1 LLNNEIDLKSIV
13 NSCNLHAG
21 YPNESELVLVLFMKT
36 LSEGISAQGIDSII
50 FSQVF
55 DMVDI
60 GLVILDK
67 ELHVCYWNRWM
78 QLHSAIAP
86 DEIIGTPIGDVFP
99 NLKRPRFLNNCKAVF
114 AFGNFCFFSQKLHH
128 YLFPFKPIS
137 SFDFDFQ
144 NMQQSCTMG
153 PLRSEKGDINY
164 LFIAVHDVTETVNF
178 EQKLMALNMIDAL
191 TGVNNRRSLETH
203 LKEEL
208 ERHKRYGHPLSLI
221 MFDIDHFKH
230 VNDTYGHQ
238 CGDYILQMIAELI
251 CGTIR
256 SEDILARY
264 GGEEF
269 CCILPETPLAA
280 AMILAERF
288 RKKIADHVFEYQ
300 KDRIRVTISLG
311 VSAMSSKIKTCD
323 MLLKNADDGLYTAK
337 NRGRNQMEV
346 VK

>member
-1 LLNNEIDLKSIV
+1 
-13 NSCNLHAG
+13 
-21 YPNESELVLVLFMKT
+21 MK
-36 LSEGISAQGIDSII
+36 LQSEGMSAQGIDSII

-67 ELHVCYWNRWM
+67 ELHVRYWNRWM
-78 QLHSAIAP
+78 QLHSTIVP
-86 DEIIGTPIGDVFP
+86 EKIIGSSICDVFP

-114 AFGNFCFFSQKLHH
+114 TFGNFCFFSQKLHH

-137 SFDFDFQ
+137 SFDANFQ
-144 NMQQSCTMG
+144 YMQQSCTMG
-153 PLRSEKGDINY
+153 PLRSEKGEIDY

-191 TGVNNRRSLETH
+191 TGVNNRRSLEAH

-221 MFDIDHFKH
+221 MFDIDHFKQ

-238 CGDYILQMIAELI
+238 CGDYVLQMIAELI
-251 CGTIR
+251 GRSIR

-269 CCILPETPLAA
+269 CCVLPETPLAA
-280 AMILAERF
+280 AMLLAERF
-288 RKKIADHVFEYQ
+288 REKIADHVFDYQ
-300 KDRIRVTISLG
+300 KDCIRVTISLG
-311 VSAMSSKIKTCD
+311 VSAMSPKTTTSD

-337 NRGRNQMEV
+337 NRGRNQIEV
-346 VK
+346 VR

>member
-1 LLNNEIDLKSIV
+1 MKPSPEANISQGV
-13 NSCNLHAG
+13 
-21 YPNESELVLVLFMKT
+21 ESV
-36 LSEGISAQGIDSII
+36 I

-60 GLVILDK
+60 GLVVLDRD
-67 ELHVCYWNRWM
+67 LRVRYWNRWM
-78 QLHSAIAP
+78 HLHSDIAP
-86 DEIIGTPIGDVFP
+86 DKIIGSAVCDIFP

-137 SFDFDFQ
+137 SFDSDFKY
-144 NMQQSCTMG
+144 MQQSCTMG
-153 PLRSEKGDINY
+153 PLRNEKNDITY

-178 EQKLMALNMIDAL
+178 EQKLIELNMLDAL

-203 LKEEL
+203 LREEI

-238 CGDYILQMIAELI
+238 CGDYILQVIAELI
-251 CGTIR
+251 CKSIR

-269 CCILPETPLAA
+269 CCVLPETPLSAA
-280 AMILAERF
+280 VILAERF

-300 KDRIRVTISLG
+300 EHRVQLTISLG
-311 VSAMSSKIKTCD
+311 VSAMGASTATSD
-323 MLLKNADDGLYTAK
+323 MLLKNADDGLYVAK

-346 VK
+346 IQ

>member
-1 LLNNEIDLKSIV
+1 
-13 NSCNLHAG
+13 
-21 YPNESELVLVLFMKT
+21 MKT
-36 LSEGISAQGIDSII
+36 PSEAMSAQNIDSIM

-67 ELHVCYWNRWM
+67 ELQVRYWNRWM
-78 QLHSAIAP
+78 QLHSDIVP
-86 DEIIGTPIGDVFP
+86 EKIIGTSICDIFP

-114 AFGNFCFFSQKLHH
+114 TFGNFSFFSQKLHR

-137 SFDFDFQ
+137 SFDADFEY
-144 NMQQSCTMG
+144 MQQNCTMG
-153 PLRSEKGDINY
+153 PLRNEKGDINY

-178 EQKLMALNMIDAL
+178 EQKLMALNRMDAL
-191 TGVNNRRSLETH
+191 TNVHNRRSLEIH
-203 LKEEL
+203 LKEEV

-238 CGDYILQMIAELI
+238 CGDYILQTIAELI
-251 CGTIR
+251 GRSIR

-269 CCILPETPLAA
+269 CCVLPETSIEA

-300 KDRIRVTISLG
+300 KDRVHVTISLG
-311 VSAMSSKIKTCD
+311 VSTMRSKTATPDI
-323 MLLKNADDGLYTAK
+323 LLKDADDGLYAAK
-337 NRGRNQMEV
+337 NRGRNQIECV
-346 VK
+346 R

>member
-1 LLNNEIDLKSIV
+1 
-13 NSCNLHAG
+13 
-21 YPNESELVLVLFMKT
+21 MKK
-36 LSEGISAQGIDSII
+36 LPEKISAQGIEPII
-50 FSQVF
+50 FAQVF

-86 DEIIGTPIGDVFP
+86 DEIIGTPIGDVFS

-114 AFGNFCFFSQKLHH
+114 TFGNFCFFSQKLHH

-153 PLRSEKGDINY
+153 PLRNEKGDINY

-238 CGDYILQMIAELI
+238 CGDYVLQMIAELI
-251 CGTIR
+251 VSSIR

-269 CCILPETPLAA
+269 CCILPETPIAA
-280 AMILAERF
+280 AMVLAERF
-288 RKKIADHVFEYQ
+288 RKKIADHVFEYE

-311 VSAMSSKIKTCD
+311 VSAMSPKIKTCD

-346 VK
+346 VQ